1 MGSNA
6 SEFNKSRLTINALT
20 KKRVKFI
27 LSYVLECHKLLLE
40 DKVEYSLSEIK
51 KSKIK
56 PENKFRNYFVDNYL
70 RKNSH
75 LLNYLRISISFNNRT
90 FKIEEIYLRNF

>member
-56 PENKFRNYFVDNYL
+56 N
-70 RKNSH
+70 
-75 LLNYLRISISFNNRT
+75 
-90 FKIEEIYLRNF
+90 

>member
-1 MGSNA
+1 M
-6 SEFNKSRLTINALT
+6 
-20 KKRVKFI
+20 
-27 LSYVLECHKLLLE
+27 VLVTDSHNKLLLE

-75 LLNYLRISISFNNRT
+75 LLNFSSTDEFT
-90 FKIEEIYLRNF
+90 FFDKESEETSEITARVSL